1 MYISISAVVLKG
13 FPWSGGCGFM
23 RVPSSCLSVHV
34 YLGYRWKWVHN
45 TSCFLFGDILG
56 RPAEPRAN
64 PATLPWC
71 TCHWTA
77 RLNAEGIIRKNLL
90 HGSGPHTGVHGSSW
104 GLVFS
109 GFFSLNLSRTPS
121 GACIDNIMH
130 LWGGVLAAQPPPPPR
145 QGEASVRPSGCM
157 LSSWPCLALQ
167 GFLVYDLPEKWFLC
181 WS

>member
-1 MYISISAVVLKG
+1 
-13 FPWSGGCGFM
+13 M

-130 LWGGVLAAQPPPPPR
+130 LWGGVLAAHPPPPPP
-145 QGEASVRPSGCM
+145 QAGWGKCSSIWLHVEQLTMLSTSGVSSVRFARKVVSLLVLVSSGHKC
-157 LSSWPCLALQ
+157 
-167 GFLVYDLPEKWFLC
+167 
-181 WS
+181 